1 MIIRNGKVLMATGV
15 ARVDVRVADG
25 AVAEIG
31 THLAGGDAIDV
42 AGAWVGPG
50 FVDLHVHF
58 REPGQEWKEDVASG
72 SAAAARGGY
81 TAVLAMPNTEPAID
95 TGRVASLV
103 AERGRSAGQVLVLP
117 VGAIT
122 MDRGGDRLSELGELW
137 EAGVRLFSDDGS
149 SVSDA
154 GLLRTAME
162 FLAGRGGVIAQH
174 AEDPGLARGGHMHE
188 GSVSSDLGI
197 AGLPSIAEEIVVAR
211 DLALVRLTGCR
222 YHVQHVSAAGTVEL
236 VRQAKDA
243 GLPVTAEVTPH
254 HLTFTDSDVR
264 GLDPDFKM
272 YPPLRSVDDR
282 DALREALRAGV
293 IDAVATDHA
302 PHAESESDVP
312 FEDAPRGVT
321 GLETAAA
328 AVNES
333 CELGQVDFFQ
343 RMSVAPAAIAGLVD
357 HGQALAVG
365 SSANLVVFDPAATW
379 VADTFA
385 SKSRNSPWK
394 DLSMRGRVE
403 MTIRDGVITY
413 RADQ

>member
-25 AVAEIG
+25 VVAEIG

-188 GSVSSDLGI
+188 GSVSSALGI

-236 VRQAKDA
+236 VRQAKEA

-365 SSANLVVFDPAATW
+365 SSANLVVFDPSATW